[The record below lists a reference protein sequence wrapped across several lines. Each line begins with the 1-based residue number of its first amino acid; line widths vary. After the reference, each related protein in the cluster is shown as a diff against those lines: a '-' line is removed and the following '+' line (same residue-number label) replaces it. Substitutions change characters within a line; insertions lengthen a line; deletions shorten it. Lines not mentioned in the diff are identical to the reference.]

1 LYHIKIKIIEM
12 KNLLFKSL
20 FLAGV
25 LVVFGTACDPDPV
38 VEENPPSL
46 SLVDEAGFITTSA
59 TLDAGSTFSVKVS
72 ASADE
77 SPLNAFS
84 VYEDGVKVSS
94 DRLSVNGTPVAS
106 NPILLF
112 DLEKNTFTWE
122 VDVVAQDDASLRVYE
137 FEVAAESGKTASRTV
152 DITTTVGT
160 AVDEITGVLLNQ
172 AGPAGTGGLDLDD
185 GMGVGSLNAAAE
197 IKDEGIDIGQ
207 PNATNWRQQI
217 SGSNG
222 SVIKYL
228 RAGENGLSES
238 FSYDDV
244 QYKEDIAS
252 LFTDNG
258 IDFTLTND
266 NAELKSDVVN
276 EGDVFVV
283 ERDGAYYLL
292 YVVSIEVTA
301 DNNADNYAFDIKK

>member
-1 LYHIKIKIIEM
+1 M

-20 FLAGV
+20 FLAGG
-25 LVVFGTACDPDPV
+25 LIIFGTACEPDP
-38 VEENPPSL
+38 VEENPPSI
-46 SLVDEAGFITTSA
+46 SLVDEAGFITSGA
-59 TLDAGSTFSVKVS
+59 TLDAGSTFSVKVT

-77 SPLNAFS
+77 SPLNVFT
-84 VYEDGVKVSS
+84 VYEDGVKIST

-112 DLEKNTFTWE
+112 DLEKNSFTWE
-122 VDVVAQDDASLRVYE
+122 VDVVAHDDASLRVYE
-137 FEVAAESGKTASRTV
+137 FEVSAESGKSASRTV

-160 AVDEITGVLLNQ
+160 PVDELAGVLLNA
-172 AGPAGTGGLDLDD
+172 AGPAGTGGLDIDN
-185 GMGVGSLNAAAE
+185 GVGTGSLDAAAE
-197 IKDEGIDIGQ
+197 IKDEGIDLGQ

-228 RAGENGLSES
+228 KPGENGLSES

-244 QYKEDIAS
+244 QYKEEIAE

-258 IDFTLTND
+258 VDFTLTND
-266 NAELKSDVVN
+266 NSELKSNVVN
-276 EGDVFVV
+276 EGDLFVV
-283 ERDGAYYLL
+283 ERDGNYFLL
-292 YVVSIEVTA
+292 SVLSIEVTA